1 MKVSVIART
10 YEVPNGSKEVYKNIL
25 PHNPKL
31 FKSDMKIFTGKSA
44 GICYMPDTYLSEG
57 IQNEEAALERS
68 ADNAKSG
75 HYSVY
80 EHGHVTFLIETNK
93 MVAMVLNSMK
103 LYSTSE
109 KSARYTLM
117 KPETE
122 LEEVMYNKWREK
134 LKPVISAF
142 YSDKKSKKDIEK
154 LANENARYMISVFT
168 PTVIEYTIP
177 YNRAVLLCGWLNK
190 LSDEYV
196 MKSCTYTVDK
206 PFGIEI
212 SSYMDKTVSDFFLR
226 LSADLRELG
235 SEIAKLIDEDINEPT
250 LVDHKDILDNIE
262 FINTK
267 DYSEWERKS
276 YYYDTYSTNYY
287 GSFAM
292 LAQAQRH
299 RTLHYTFSFA
309 NEYKKEFIIPK
320 IIKDSPLEKEW
331 LEDIRSIY
339 DAGIMPQGTLLVI
352 NESGRFED
360 FVLKA
365 KERLCSRAQLEICD
379 LTTKISKDFIL
390 YRSNLSHKNKKLLE
404 QLFVKEDKYNVC
416 PRCQFIGY
424 TCKEPCNMAK
434 EALTRS
440 I

>member
-10 YEVPNGSKEVYKNIL
+10 YEVPDGSKEVYKNIL

-31 FKSDMKIFTGKSA
+31 FKSDMKIFAGKSA

-57 IQNEEAALERS
+57 IQNEEAAIKRS
-68 ADNAKSG
+68 TNNAKSG

-142 YSDKKSKKDIEK
+142 YSDKKSEKDIEK

-196 MKSCTYTVDK
+196 MK
-206 PFGIEI
+206 
-212 SSYMDKTVSDFFLR
+212 SYMDKTVSDFFLR

-299 RTLHYTFSFA
+299 RTLHYTFSFI
-309 NEYKKEFIIPK
+309 NKHITEFIIPK
-320 IIKDSPLEKEW
+320 IIKDTPLEKEW
-331 LEDIRSIY
+331 LEDIKSIY
-339 DAGIMPQGTLLVI
+339 NAGIMPQGTLLVI

-379 LTTKISKDFIL
+379 LTAKTSKEFIFHKN
-390 YRSNLSHKNKKLLE
+390 NLSLKNIKLLN
-404 QLFVKEDKYNVC
+404 QLFVNAGVYKIC